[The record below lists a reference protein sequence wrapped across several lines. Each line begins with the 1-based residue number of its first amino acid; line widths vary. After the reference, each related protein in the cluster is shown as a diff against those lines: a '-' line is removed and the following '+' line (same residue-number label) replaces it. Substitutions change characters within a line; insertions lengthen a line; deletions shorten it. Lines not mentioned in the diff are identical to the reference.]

1 MILQLKSVFEKK
13 KKKRVRIVSEL
24 ATQAL
29 ETVDN
34 LFLQNQR
41 SNKSAR

>member
-1 MILQLKSVFEKK
+1 MFVKTIFG
-13 KKKRVRIVSEL
+13 L

-29 ETVDN
+29 EMEDD

-41 SNKSAR
+41 SNKSAC